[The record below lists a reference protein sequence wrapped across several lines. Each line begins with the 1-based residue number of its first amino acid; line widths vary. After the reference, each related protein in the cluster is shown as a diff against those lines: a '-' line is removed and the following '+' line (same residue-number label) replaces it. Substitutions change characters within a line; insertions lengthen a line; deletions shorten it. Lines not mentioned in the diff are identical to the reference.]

1 MIKRII
7 GVLATIAIIVIVV
20 FTALNYGGYKS
31 MLPEDLF
38 GGSGVENTMVEDTA
52 NAES

>member
-1 MIKRII
+1 M
-7 GVLATIAIIVIVV
+7 ATIAIIAIVV
-20 FTALNYGGYKS
+20 FTALNCGGYKS

-38 GGSGVENTMVEDTA
+38 GGSGVENTMVEDAA

>member
-20 FTALNYGGYKS
+20 FTALNCGGYKS

-38 GGSGVENTMVEDTA
+38 GGSVENTMVEDAA